1 MRISDWSSDV
11 CSSDLLV
18 SGNIRLV
25 DLTETL
31 TPEFPTIVMPPEFGQ
46 AWPFRIEEISR
57 YDERGPAWYWN
68 NFSCSEHTGTHFDAP
83 IHWVSGKDQHNN
95 SVDTIPTDAF
105 IAQACVIDCSAQSRE
120 DPDFLFTV
128 AFVEQWEDEHGRIP
142 DRKSTRLKH

>member
-11 CSSDLLV
+11 CSSDLRTGDTMSTPIQAQFMTELV
-18 SGNIRLV
+18 SGKIKII

-83 IHWVSGKDQHNN
+83 IHWVSGKDQPNN
-95 SVDTIPTDAF
+95 
-105 IAQACVIDCSAQSRE
+105 RN
-120 DPDFLFTV
+120 
-128 AFVEQWEDEHGRIP
+128 
-142 DRKSTRLKH
+142 RKSTRPNSSNYCATHLPSSAR

>member
-83 IHWVSGKDQHNN
+83 IHWVTGKDQPHNH
-95 SVDTIPTDAF
+95 VDTTPTDA
-105 IAQACVIDCSAQSRE
+105 IIYQASVIHSSHESGRG
-120 DPDFLFTV
+120 PPFTRKD
-128 AFVEQWEDEHGRIP
+128 DEWG
-142 DRKSTRLKH
+142 KG